1 MPMWFKNLQIY
12 SLPAGWTPT
21 ASALEEALAKHP
33 LLPVNAASMQS
44 QGWLPPGPGDALVHA
59 QGKQLLIALGIEQR
73 LLPASVIN
81 HAAKQKAE
89 ELEKSQGFAPGRKQL
104 RDIKD
109 RVADELRPRA
119 FIRRRSVRAWIDL
132 EAHRL
137 TVDTTAPKMAEE
149 LCTVLRADFGEL
161 PAVMLDTQQSPA
173 AAMTAWVATGSA
185 PGMLAMQEDCELMAD
200 NAAKSAVRY
209 VRHGLEG
216 PELRS
221 LIGGGKQ
228 VTRLG
233 MGWRERVNFVLTDKL
248 AVKRVRFQNMDE
260 VDESGGPKKNEDDA
274 FDTDFTLMTGELG
287 ALLNDLVAA
296 LGGAK
301 PV

>member
-1 MPMWFKNLQIY
+1 MWFKNLQIY
-12 SLPAGWTPT
+12 SLSAGWTVTP
-21 ASALEEALAKHP
+21 AALEDALAKHP

-44 QGWLPPGPGDALVHA
+44 QGWVPPGPGATLVHA
-59 QGKQLLIALGIEQR
+59 QGKQMMIALGIEQR

-104 RDIKD
+104 REIKD
-109 RVADELRPRA
+109 RIADELRPRA
-119 FIRRRSVRAWIDL
+119 FIRRRVVRAWLDL
-132 EAHRL
+132 EAGRFI
-137 TVDTTAPKMAEE
+137 VDSTAPKLAEE
-149 LCTVLRADFGEL
+149 VATVLRADLGEL
-161 PAVMLDTQQSPA
+161 PAVALDTQQSPTSV
-173 AAMTAWVATGSA
+173 MTAWVATGNA
-185 PGMLAMQEDCELMAD
+185 TGMLAMQEDCELTAD

-209 VRHGLEG
+209 VRHGLDGTEI
-216 PELRS
+216 RS
-221 LIGGGKQ
+221 LIGGGKT

-233 MGWRERVNFVLTDKL
+233 MAWRERLSFVLTDKL

-260 VDESGGPKKNEDDA
+260 IDEGPGAKKNAEDA

-287 ALLNDLVAA
+287 LLLKDLIAA

-301 PV
+301 AA